1 MGNKPSEYH
10 GATCGDCRTS
20 LPPCKSWD
28 RMKKQ
33 HFPEWGQCYNFHNG
47 QYFRPIGSHHRC
59 RNCFYNRIH
68 REERR
73 RQEAAEQRRREAAEA
88 ERRRQAAE
96 VERKRQAAEAERKRQ
111 AAEAERM
118 RQVVEKK
125 RQAAEAERK
134 RQEEERRQAAEA
146 ERMRQV
152 VEKKRQAAEAEKK
165 REEERRQAAEA
176 ERMRQVVE
184 KKRQAA
190 EAEQK
195 RQEEEKRKAAEAARK
210 LENEKIKQ
218 EKKRRL
224 LEEFSIKLKEGNTF
238 SESYMQSQIEAL
250 NDVKAQ
256 VMKGTSLS
264 DTLHVPEDET
274 DLKPSDL
281 SLPVIESQANNTSS
295 FQDLVAIVDSGALQ
309 NWNEPYVLAL
319 NPTIV
324 EAYLLLNED
333 VSPEVITEVFS
344 HLESVC
350 PPNEILYLTKAIVY
364 ACSSAEGND
373 IKVDPF
379 QKSLQ
384 SKVLNIKN
392 MLTTSKTNDEI
403 SFILSICE
411 AIIAQ
416 PEGVSTTLL
425 RKNIGYLIQAI
436 MSKEDTT
443 TKELKNAICHMV
455 EYFTWSLPDIV
466 AFLEF
471 VLTND
476 TGSGA
481 SKILRSVLAYSIPY
495 ESIAGEKVRF
505 KDLQTTIDHLIE
517 NQSDLSLSEVV
528 QELKDKGDISPQVI
542 TLVEQVV
549 KKTVQLNSSTDSSE
563 NIGSLSKRFT
573 MDNALDVLP
582 DILHVLCS
590 VNKDINGWFPRVTQ
604 LVSLSLL
611 VLTSEKQRGRLLEIA
626 TGEGK
631 SCTVSMFAVI
641 MAKRNLKVDI
651 ITSSPVLAERD
662 AEEWA
667 SFYKRFNVSID
678 ANVKLSNQS
687 PREKISCY
695 QKDVVYGTVGSF
707 AGDILQQE
715 FSMKPTREGR
725 SFDVVI
731 VDEVDLMTLDQG
743 VQFTYLSHNMVGIR
757 HIEPVLALTWSM
769 ISQHAAVIIPG
780 DVTMFAAKPCY
791 FFDAIIQS
799 VPIESDFDSTA
810 DLVNLGIGYDLFE
823 QEMGEKLLNPE
834 ASVAEQTWSFFDVS
848 NMTKFIQL
856 LEGHLEVSFV
866 LFHIDQASGEIL
878 LCHEPEIVE
887 GRQTVF
893 FLLLDGGVVRPLYD
907 MEEVGEST
915 YYMVDNHICYGEQA
929 ENKINVPNYLKEYV
943 NDRLPA
949 FIKNALMAMGMI
961 PNREYLDG
969 EKEIYPISFKSS
981 GVIERNKK
989 WGDGLQQF
997 LEMKHFC
1004 RLSTTSLVTNFMSN
1018 LALFKRYAS
1027 FCGVS
1032 GTLGEKEESAFLQEY
1047 YKIEVATIPTHRPK
1061 KRFEMD
1067 AVFVNAEEE
1076 WKTSICSNLNREISS
1091 QPSGL
1096 LGRAALIICE
1106 DIKTAVATESLVKEK
1121 VTTNVSLYTKGQD
1134 IKVLD
1139 REFGPGDVVVA
1150 TNLAGRG
1157 TNIKV
1162 TDEVNQSGGL
1172 FVLVTFLPMNR
1183 RVELQAFGRTARK
1196 GAPGS
1201 AIITA
1206 LGNEESNHWLE
1217 IKQKRKQKEKQR
1229 LVDMIKGDVK
1239 EVELQE
1245 YLFGVY
1251 CSFLKNV
1258 YDQYHDVLSEETVI
1272 APLNEN
1278 WGLWLQ
1284 RHVDDI
1290 EAGEKEKLDASLAR
1304 ELDKATDRIHNHLS
1318 PSGNVYHLIKFAN
1331 RENNQSRAIEAYS
1344 RAINQ
1349 DPYWTAIAYYNRAS
1363 RKIQQGNDGYM
1374 DESIRDLKNAEKLL
1388 RNEISNMVTT
1398 LHIIKE
1404 TNPNNLQENAL
1415 TNDFQTRQEIMAA
1428 YNENIKKAISK
1439 LEELKSNGDDA
1450 IVEES
1455 HVGAVIPTA
1464 AEYAFDAMIELEDRG
1479 LERVYEVKKKPPPF
1493 SLGGLIVF
1501 LLGCIQVVVGAVL
1514 CATGLFASFGLGLI
1528 TEGVSDLIY
1537 GIEAMATGE
1546 FSWNEWSI
1554 QKAIS
1559 ITVSLVTAGV
1569 GAVALKAGK
1578 AVSSVIKPIIKKVT
1592 TGLSNAWKATKDAF
1606 LDLFERIAS
1615 RSIKQT
1621 VGRAGSKS
1629 ITDIYTKAGEIMI
1642 GTYTATKTAMTN
1654 AKNKLYSGGLKK
1666 NLDPIAKKICNIASK
1681 PVVTV
1686 VGKEVL
1692 EQGLSKAF
1700 DYAWDGLLQYLYDKA
1715 EQDLTEQL
1723 QSHFLKSLEN
1733 GLLQDGFKKSLLCTV
1748 DDVFLQDGEIP
1759 KEYRDDLLT
1768 FYGYCSQEVAADV
1781 ASRGT
1786 FEKYIASAV
1795 KLLANDTIK
1804 EASKVA
1810 KNLLDKADEDNL
1822 ERLKK
1827 NTDWAKNLVKG
1838 CDALY
1843 QLSQMTAGI
1852 VKLKGNFENFLQKRI
1867 ESELKNQKQKSDNLP
1882 KLLKESTDFK
1892 ELIDGISLHA
1902 AQAYSQQMINVVK
1915 NGIGA
1920 VVKSH
1925 VKTKFNKMTQ
1935 SFIDDRMKVD
1945 AAMKAIED
1953 NGKQRSDIRIRMK
1966 EANARKL
1973 RRQTALKPGTL
1984 ASNAASNVRALFS
1997 HIAVEINLLGRV
2009 YIKGESLAKEKNVS
2023 KSETDT
2029 QTHPSSNAMN
2039 VAIEKSAS
2047 FGGFPVKRDLLPRF
2061 RSMSADLEASLLRG
2075 NSSERVD
2082 KRIAEYIGLGD
2093 AAKALRMSF
2102 ISTFPRK
2109 ISVDSSKSPSDENW
2123 LNTEV
2128 SETLQAIT
2136 PEDTVRY
2143 HQDGYHGIVEHYKSE
2158 NVIDSAVA
2166 AALDDWIE
2174 RAVFAD
2180 PIDPEVEEIIG
2191 ISKGI
2196 I

>member
-1 MGNKPSEYH
+1 M
-10 GATCGDCRTS
+10 
-20 LPPCKSWD
+20 
-28 RMKKQ
+28 
-33 HFPEWGQCYNFHNG
+33 
-47 QYFRPIGSHHRC
+47 
-59 RNCFYNRIH
+59 
-68 REERR
+68 
-73 RQEAAEQRRREAAEA
+73 
-88 ERRRQAAE
+88 
-96 VERKRQAAEAERKRQ
+96 
-111 AAEAERM
+111 
-118 RQVVEKK
+118 
-125 RQAAEAERK
+125 
-134 RQEEERRQAAEA
+134 
-146 ERMRQV
+146 
-152 VEKKRQAAEAEKK
+152 
-165 REEERRQAAEA
+165 
-176 ERMRQVVE
+176 
-184 KKRQAA
+184 
-190 EAEQK
+190 
-195 RQEEEKRKAAEAARK
+195 
-210 LENEKIKQ
+210 
-218 EKKRRL
+218 
-224 LEEFSIKLKEGNTF
+224 
-238 SESYMQSQIEAL
+238 
-250 NDVKAQ
+250 
-256 VMKGTSLS
+256 
-264 DTLHVPEDET
+264 
-274 DLKPSDL
+274 
-281 SLPVIESQANNTSS
+281 
-295 FQDLVAIVDSGALQ
+295 
-309 NWNEPYVLAL
+309 
-319 NPTIV
+319 
-324 EAYLLLNED
+324 
-333 VSPEVITEVFS
+333 
-344 HLESVC
+344 
-350 PPNEILYLTKAIVY
+350 
-364 ACSSAEGND
+364 
-373 IKVDPF
+373 
-379 QKSLQ
+379 
-384 SKVLNIKN
+384 
-392 MLTTSKTNDEI
+392 
-403 SFILSICE
+403 
-411 AIIAQ
+411 
-416 PEGVSTTLL
+416 
-425 RKNIGYLIQAI
+425 
-436 MSKEDTT
+436 
-443 TKELKNAICHMV
+443 
-455 EYFTWSLPDIV
+455 
-466 AFLEF
+466 
-471 VLTND
+471 
-476 TGSGA
+476 
-481 SKILRSVLAYSIPY
+481 
-495 ESIAGEKVRF
+495 
-505 KDLQTTIDHLIE
+505 
-517 NQSDLSLSEVV
+517 
-528 QELKDKGDISPQVI
+528 
-542 TLVEQVV
+542 EQVV
-549 KKTVQLNSSTDSSE
+549 KKTVQLNSGNSSG
-563 NIGSLSKRFT
+563 NIGCLSKRFT

-631 SCTVSMFAVI
+631 SCIVSMFAVI
-641 MAKRNLKVDI
+641 MAKRNQKVDI

-678 ANVKLSNQS
+678 TNVKSSMQTHMD
-687 PREKISCY
+687 KISCY

-715 FSMKPTREGR
+715 FSMKPTRGSR

-743 VQFTYLSHNMVGIR
+743 VQFTYLSHNMVGVR

-799 VPIESDFDSTA
+799 VPIESEFESTA
-810 DLVNLGIGYDLFE
+810 DLVNLGIGYDLFD
-823 QEMGEKLLNPE
+823 QKMGEQLLNPE
-834 ASVAEQTWSFFDVS
+834 ASVVEQAWAFFDVS

-907 MEEVGEST
+907 MEEVAEST
-915 YYMVDNHICYGEQA
+915 YYMVDKHICYGEQA

-949 FIKNALMAMGMI
+949 FIKNALMAMGMV

-1018 LALFKRYAS
+1018 LALFKRYGS

-1032 GTLGEKEESAFLQEY
+1032 GTLGEKDEIDFLEDY

-1067 AVFVNAEEE
+1067 AIFVNTEEE
-1076 WKTSICSNLNREISS
+1076 WKTSIYSNLNREISS

-1106 DIKTAVATESLVKEK
+1106 DIKTAIATESLVKER
-1121 VTTNVSLYTKGQD
+1121 VTKMVSLYTKRQD
-1134 IKVLD
+1134 ANVLD
-1139 REFGPGDVVVA
+1139 RKFGPGDVVVA

-1217 IKQKRKQKEKQR
+1217 IKQQRKEKERQR
-1229 LVDMIKGDVK
+1229 LFDMIRGDVK

-1245 YLFGVY
+1245 HLFGVY

-1284 RHVDDI
+1284 RNVDDI
-1290 EAGEKEKLDASLAR
+1290 EAGGKEKLDASLAR
-1304 ELDKATDRIHNHLS
+1304 ELIRAKDRIYNRLS

-1331 RENNQSRAIEAYS
+1331 REQFDSVAIDTYS

-1349 DPYWTAIAYYNRAS
+1349 DPHWTAIAYYNRAS
-1363 RKIQQGNDGYM
+1363 RRIQQGNDGYM
-1374 DESIRDLKNAEKLL
+1374 DESLEDLRTAEKLL
-1388 RNEISNMVTT
+1388 RNEVSNMVTT

-1455 HVGAVIPTA
+1455 HVGAVIPTT
-1464 AEYAFDAMIELEDRG
+1464 AEYAFNAMVELDDRG

-1493 SLGGLIVF
+1493 SFGGLIVF
-1501 LLGCIQVVVGAVL
+1501 LLGCLQVVVGAFLV
-1514 CATGLFASFGLGLI
+1514 ATGFFATFGLGLI
-1528 TEGVSDLIY
+1528 AEGVSDIIY

-1546 FSWNEWSI
+1546 FSWKEWGI

-1559 ITVSLVTAGV
+1559 ITVAIVTAGI

-1578 AVSSVIKPIIKKVT
+1578 VLSSVIKPIISKVT
-1592 TGLSNAWKATKDAF
+1592 AGLSKAWKAAKKVF
-1606 LDLFERIAS
+1606 LKVFGKA
-1615 RSIKQT
+1615 
-1621 VGRAGSKS
+1621 VAAGSKS
-1629 ITDIYTKAGEIMI
+1629 ITPIYNKAGEIMI
-1642 GTYTATKTAMTN
+1642 GTYKATKTAMTN

-1666 NLDPIAKKICNIASK
+1666 NLDPIVKKIGDIASK
-1681 PVVTV
+1681 PVVAA
-1686 VGKEVL
+1686 VGKEIL
-1692 EQGLSKAF
+1692 EQGLMKAF
-1700 DYAWDGLLQYLYDKA
+1700 DYAWDGLLQYIYDKA
-1715 EQDLTEQL
+1715 EEDLTEQL
-1723 QSHFLKSLEN
+1723 QSHFQTSLEN
-1733 GLLQDGFKKSLLCTV
+1733 GLLQDGFEKSLLCTV

-1768 FYGYCSQEVAADV
+1768 FYRHCSEEVAADV

-1786 FEKYIASAV
+1786 SEKYIASAV
-1795 KLLANDTIK
+1795 KGITSGTVN

-1810 KNLLDKADEDNL
+1810 KNLLDKADDLYEDNL
-1822 ERLKK
+1822 KSLQK
-1827 NTDWAKNLVKG
+1827 NTFWAKNLVTG
-1838 CDALY
+1838 SDALY

-1852 VKLKGNFENFLQKRI
+1852 VKLKSSFENFLQKRI

-1915 NGIGA
+1915 NGIGT

-1925 VKTKFNKMTQ
+1925 VKTKFTTMTQ
-1935 SFIDDRMKVD
+1935 SFIADRIKVE

-2009 YIKGESLAKEKNVS
+2009 YIKGESLAEEEDMES
-2023 KSETDT
+2023 TTDT
-2029 QTHPSSNAMN
+2029 QTYPSSNAMN
-2039 VAIEKSAS
+2039 VAFEKSAS
-2047 FGGFPVKRDLLPRF
+2047 FGGFPVKRELLPRF

-2093 AAKALRMSF
+2093 KAKALRMSF

-2128 SETLQAIT
+2128 SETAQAIT

-2143 HQDGYHGIVEHYKSE
+2143 HQDGYHGIVEHYKSG
-2158 NVIDSAVA
+2158 NVIDSAAA

-2180 PIDPEVEEIIG
+2180 PIDPEVEEIIA

-2196 I
+2196 IQ